1 MIESNLDYW
10 TKLYF
15 SCYFNK
21 GGVQLGVV
29 VCVMVG
35 HVLMRTARDIVGIV
49 VVLRAADVGVVG
61 RQ

>member
-1 MIESNLDYW
+1 
-10 TKLYF
+10 
-15 SCYFNK
+15 

-49 VVLRAADVGVVG
+49 VVLRAADILGG
-61 RQ
+61 REGERERGGFALK